1 MARSSVSLATHARS
15 PWRARFFTRARV
27 RAGRRSAVA
36 RFSSSDDATSSSTTS
51 STYVP
56 DRFRFVDYY
65 LVLDADP
72 RSSEPELRASWRAV
86 QKRVHPDL
94 AGAGASAASSLVNE
108 AWAVLSHPPSRAAFD
123 RHRRERLGGSLGG
136 PSADA
141 LEDDRTLLDPA
152 PLSRW
157 SGPGDADPDASEL
170 GVKSKGAFVDES
182 QCVGCLQC
190 ALIAPATF
198 QIETR
203 FGKARVVDQWADGRG
218 LVEDA
223 ASACPV
229 RCIHFVDR
237 HEELPLLERVAERQW
252 REGGGGGGGARS
264 AASPFDAARAIRRVA
279 NERGVARWPA
289 RRPSAH
295 AGRDGGVDM
304 AMADDALERA
314 VARRRE
320 DDDAETKRTDG
331 RTTPARGAL
340 AFADSDLKNA
350 VVPFRSKSGSKTG
363 GGGHEGV
370 SDEASPRRRRR
381 FDDEIARIEALRG
394 GGGPARGGASAL
406 GKQSAEFWAPPRD
419 ADRREGSFEASDD
432 GGFAPTE
439 WIQTMRRS
447 RGAGGGGAEEEEESS
462 EEEEESEESSSGS
475 SSSSSSD
482 GSPSRRRRAASS
494 SGSVS
499 RKKNDPGHA
508 TAGSPSSDYSSSDD
522 AHLSRW
528 AASFALGYAVSRTLL
543 ESAGVDYEALANA
556 AGVPEDLR
564 AFGAPAPWLA
574 DPAVDAARGLILWTV
589 IARGVVWVGEKAAR
603 GVATRAA
610 RRAAADSGRRRDGSD
625 ERNSP
630 RRERY

>member
-1 MARSSVSLATHARS
+1 MARLSVSLATHARS
-15 PWRARFFTRARV
+15 PSRARFFTRARV

-56 DRFRFVDYY
+56 GRFRFVDYY

-203 FGKARVVDQWADGRG
+203 FGKARVVDQWADGLG

-320 DDDAETKRTDG
+320 DDDAETNKRTDP
-331 RTTPARGAL
+331 RTTPARGGAL
-340 AFADSDLKNA
+340 AFASGLRRADSGLKNA

-363 GGGHEGV
+363 GGGHEGGV
-370 SDEASPRRRRR
+370 SDEASSPRRRRR

-394 GGGPARGGASAL
+394 DGGPARGGASAP

-447 RGAGGGGAEEEEESS
+447 RGGGGERAEESS
-462 EEEEESEESSSGS
+462 EEEEESEESSSESSES
-475 SSSSSSD
+475 SSSSSS
-482 GSPSRRRRAASS
+482 SS
-494 SGSVS
+494 SE
-499 RKKNDPGHA
+499 
-508 TAGSPSSDYSSSDD
+508 GSPSSNDSS
-522 AHLSRW
+522 HLSRW

-603 GVATRAA
+603 GFATRAA
-610 RRAAADSGRRRDGSD
+610 RRQDGSD
-625 ERNSP
+625 ERKSP
-630 RRERY
+630 RRER

>member
-1 MARSSVSLATHARS
+1 MARLSVSLATHARS
-15 PWRARFFTRARV
+15 PSRARFFTRARV

-56 DRFRFVDYY
+56 GRFRFVDYY

-320 DDDAETKRTDG
+320 DDDAETNKRTDP
-331 RTTPARGAL
+331 RTTPARGGAL
-340 AFADSDLKNA
+340 AFASGLRRADSGLKNA

-363 GGGHEGV
+363 GGGHEGGV
-370 SDEASPRRRRR
+370 SDEASSPRRRRR

-394 GGGPARGGASAL
+394 DGGPARGGASAP

-447 RGAGGGGAEEEEESS
+447 RGGGGERAEESS
-462 EEEEESEESSSGS
+462 EEEEESEESSSESSES
-475 SSSSSSD
+475 SSSSSS
-482 GSPSRRRRAASS
+482 SS
-494 SGSVS
+494 SE
-499 RKKNDPGHA
+499 
-508 TAGSPSSDYSSSDD
+508 GSPSSNDSS
-522 AHLSRW
+522 HLSRW

-574 DPAVDAARGLILWTV
+574 DPAGGAARGLILWTV

-603 GVATRAA
+603 GFATRAA
-610 RRAAADSGRRRDGSD
+610 RRQDGSD
-625 ERNSP
+625 ERKSP
-630 RRERY
+630 RRER

>member
-1 MARSSVSLATHARS
+1 
-15 PWRARFFTRARV
+15 
-27 RAGRRSAVA
+27 
-36 RFSSSDDATSSSTTS
+36 
-51 STYVP
+51 
-56 DRFRFVDYY
+56 
-65 LVLDADP
+65 
-72 RSSEPELRASWRAV
+72 
-86 QKRVHPDL
+86 
-94 AGAGASAASSLVNE
+94 
-108 AWAVLSHPPSRAAFD
+108 
-123 RHRRERLGGSLGG
+123 
-136 PSADA
+136 
-141 LEDDRTLLDPA
+141 
-152 PLSRW
+152 
-157 SGPGDADPDASEL
+157 
-170 GVKSKGAFVDES
+170 
-182 QCVGCLQC
+182 
-190 ALIAPATF
+190 
-198 QIETR
+198 
-203 FGKARVVDQWADGRG
+203 
-218 LVEDA
+218 
-223 ASACPV
+223 
-229 RCIHFVDR
+229 
-237 HEELPLLERVAERQW
+237 
-252 REGGGGGGGARS
+252 
-264 AASPFDAARAIRRVA
+264 
-279 NERGVARWPA
+279 
-289 RRPSAH
+289 
-295 AGRDGGVDM
+295 M

-340 AFADSDLKNA
+340 AFADSGLKNA

-370 SDEASPRRRRR
+370 SDDEASSPRCRRR

-394 GGGPARGGASAL
+394 GGGPARGGASAP

-447 RGAGGGGAEEEEESS
+447 RGAGGGRAEEEESSS
-462 EEEEESEESSSGS
+462 EEEEESEESSSESSVSSSS

-499 RKKNDPGHA
+499 RKKNDPGHS

-589 IARGVVWVGEKAAR
+589 IARGVVWVGEEAAR

>member
-15 PWRARFFTRARV
+15 PSRARFFTRARV

-56 DRFRFVDYY
+56 GRFRFVDYY

-123 RHRRERLGGSLGG
+123 RHRRERLGDSLGAS
-136 PSADA
+136 SADA

-320 DDDAETKRTDG
+320 DDDAETNKRTDP
-331 RTTPARGAL
+331 RTTPARDGAL
-340 AFADSDLKNA
+340 AFASGLRRADSGLKNA

-381 FDDEIARIEALRG
+381 VDDEIARIEALRG
-394 GGGPARGGASAL
+394 DGGPARGGASAP

-447 RGAGGGGAEEEEESS
+447 RGAGGGGAEESS
-462 EEEEESEESSSGS
+462 EEEEESEESSSESSESSSS

-482 GSPSRRRRAASS
+482 GSPS
-494 SGSVS
+494 
-499 RKKNDPGHA
+499 
-508 TAGSPSSDYSSSDD
+508 SDD
-522 AHLSRW
+522 SSHLSRW

-610 RRAAADSGRRRDGSD
+610 RRRDGSD
-625 ERNSP
+625 ERKSP

>member
-1 MARSSVSLATHARS
+1 MARLSVSLATHARS
-15 PWRARFFTRARV
+15 PSRARFFTRARV

-56 DRFRFVDYY
+56 GRFRFVDYY

-123 RHRRERLGGSLGG
+123 RHRRERLGDSLGAS
-136 PSADA
+136 SADA

-320 DDDAETKRTDG
+320 DDDAETNKRTDP
-331 RTTPARGAL
+331 RTTPARDSAL
-340 AFADSDLKNA
+340 AFASGLRRADSGLKNA

-381 FDDEIARIEALRG
+381 VDDEIARIEALRG
-394 GGGPARGGASAL
+394 DGGPARGGASAP

-447 RGAGGGGAEEEEESS
+447 RGAGGGGAEESS
-462 EEEEESEESSSGS
+462 EEEEESEESSSESSES
-475 SSSSSSD
+475 SSSSC
-482 GSPSRRRRAASS
+482 RAASS
-494 SGSVS
+494 SGSVT
-499 RKKNDPGHA
+499 RKKKNDPGH
-508 TAGSPSSDYSSSDD
+508 TSGSPSSDSSSD
-522 AHLSRW
+522 AYRASRW

-556 AGVPEDLR
+556 ASVPEDLR

-603 GVATRAA
+603 GFAT
-610 RRAAADSGRRRDGSD
+610 RAAADSGRRRDGSD
-625 ERNSP
+625 ERNGA